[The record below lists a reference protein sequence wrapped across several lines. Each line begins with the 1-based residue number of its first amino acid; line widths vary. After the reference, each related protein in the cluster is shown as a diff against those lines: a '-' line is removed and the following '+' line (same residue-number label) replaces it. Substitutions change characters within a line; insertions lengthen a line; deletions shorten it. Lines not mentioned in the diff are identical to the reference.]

1 MMKRNT
7 TLSALC
13 LTWVLLLPSCGSQYH
28 LTDIQR
34 TQVMVDSRYDRQPDQ
49 AAATLLAP
57 YKHVVDSVM
66 NPVVG
71 TTTHYMTKQR
81 PESDMSNLLSDIL
94 VWYGKQTGEHI
105 DFGMYNIGGIR
116 ASLPAGKVTYGDI
129 LNVAP
134 FENHITYLT
143 LSGSKVLELFQQ
155 VASVGGEGVSHSVRL
170 VITKDGQ
177 LKSATING
185 KEIDPN
191 GSYRIA
197 TIDYL
202 AHGNDKMT
210 AYKAATD
217 VVSPQEEKYDTRY
230 IIRHYFQEMTKAG
243 KAVDGH
249 VEGRIVVQ

>member
-1 MMKRNT
+1 
-7 TLSALC
+7 
-13 LTWVLLLPSCGSQYH
+13 
-28 LTDIQR
+28 
-34 TQVMVDSRYDRQPDQ
+34 
-49 AAATLLAP
+49 
-57 YKHVVDSVM
+57 
-66 NPVVG
+66 
-71 TTTHYMTKQR
+71 
-81 PESDMSNLLSDIL
+81 MSNLLSDIL

-243 KAVDGH
+243 KSVDGH

>member
-1 MMKRNT
+1 MKRNT
-7 TLSALC
+7 TLSALY
-13 LTWVLLLPSCGSQYH
+13 LTWVLLLPSCSSQYH
-28 LTDIQR
+28 LADIQR
-34 TQVMVDSRYDRQPDQ
+34 TQVLVDSHYDSQPDQ
-49 AAATLLAP
+49 AATALLAP

-71 TTTHYMTKQR
+71 TTTHYMTGYR

-94 VWYGKQTGEHI
+94 VWYGEQTGEHI

-116 ASLPAGKVTYGDI
+116 ASLPAGTVTYGDI

-143 LSGSKVLELFQQ
+143 LSGSKVLELFRQ

-170 VITKDGQ
+170 VITKNGQ

-191 GSYRIA
+191 GSYRVA

-202 AHGNDKMT
+202 AHGNDKMI

-230 IIRHYFQEMTKAG
+230 IIRHYFLEMTKVG

-249 VEGRIVVQ
+249 VEGRIVIQ

>member
-1 MMKRNT
+1 
-7 TLSALC
+7 
-13 LTWVLLLPSCGSQYH
+13 
-28 LTDIQR
+28 
-34 TQVMVDSRYDRQPDQ
+34 
-49 AAATLLAP
+49 
-57 YKHVVDSVM
+57 M

-94 VWYGKQTGEHI
+94 VWYGEQTGEHI

-143 LSGSKVLELFQQ
+143 LSGSKVQELFQQ

-177 LKSATING
+177 A
-185 KEIDPN
+185 
-191 GSYRIA
+191 
-197 TIDYL
+197 
-202 AHGNDKMT
+202 
-210 AYKAATD
+210 
-217 VVSPQEEKYDTRY
+217 
-230 IIRHYFQEMTKAG
+230 
-243 KAVDGH
+243 
-249 VEGRIVVQ
+249 

>member
-1 MMKRNT
+1 M
-7 TLSALC
+7 A
-13 LTWVLLLPSCGSQYH
+13 
-28 LTDIQR
+28 
-34 TQVMVDSRYDRQPDQ
+34 SR
-49 AAATLLAP
+49 
-57 YKHVVDSVM
+57 
-66 NPVVG
+66 
-71 TTTHYMTKQR
+71 
-81 PESDMSNLLSDIL
+81 
-94 VWYGKQTGEHI
+94 
-105 DFGMYNIGGIR
+105 R
-116 ASLPAGKVTYGDI
+116 ASIST
-129 LNVAP
+129 
-134 FENHITYLT
+134 
-143 LSGSKVLELFQQ
+143 
-155 VASVGGEGVSHSVRL
+155 SVC
-170 VITKDGQ
+170 ITKDGQ

-217 VVSPQEEKYDTRY
+217 VVSLQEEKYDTRY

>member
-1 MMKRNT
+1 
-7 TLSALC
+7 
-13 LTWVLLLPSCGSQYH
+13 
-28 LTDIQR
+28 
-34 TQVMVDSRYDRQPDQ
+34 
-49 AAATLLAP
+49 
-57 YKHVVDSVM
+57 
-66 NPVVG
+66 
-71 TTTHYMTKQR
+71 
-81 PESDMSNLLSDIL
+81 
-94 VWYGKQTGEHI
+94 
-105 DFGMYNIGGIR
+105 MYNIGGIR

-177 LKSATING
+177 LKSATIHG

-191 GSYRIA
+191 ASYRVA

-202 AHGNDKMT
+202 AHGNDKME
-210 AYKAATD
+210 AYKAATN

-230 IIRHYFQEMTKAG
+230 IIRHYFLEMTKAG

-249 VEGRIVVQ
+249 VEGRIVIQ